1 MWLCSWPPLHCAYLH
16 SWMIV
21 TLKTDLKQT
30 TESSQKMVL
39 KQKTSLSVT
48 EHREDK
54 VRTYERKV
62 ELKDSATVREECSLK
77 METEFEKREEEL
89 STWSSEIQHELVEET
104 EPRDK
109 PKPDQNIKPC
119 DEEDTA
125 LGMKKEKSL
134 SSGHPTRREDV
145 VLPPKHDAPSPPER
159 ICLLRNEGS
168 PPDAGV
174 LSESALPSSEDF
186 NQALK
191 AEVPS
196 VRASSMSSA
205 QRVSPPTKQD
215 TPKIL
220 PHRTAALPKTE
231 HRPIQGKEAQRERDI
246 EPLDKPSCLLEEVS
260 LEEKP
265 DPVHVPAQSPSPERT
280 VCLEE
285 ESSPAEKTLLPGAVV
300 VPVEEVSLV
309 QKPSLKETK
318 PPEQDILSSKK
329 PAFAQKEPA
338 AKRPAVRDD
347 DKKIWTTEQRT
358 LEKGILV

>member
-1 MWLCSWPPLHCAYLH
+1 
-16 SWMIV
+16 MIV
-21 TLKTDLKQT
+21 TPKTDLKQT

-62 ELKDSATVREECSLK
+62 ELKDSATVKEERSLK
-77 METEFEKREEEL
+77 METEFEKREVEV
-89 STWSSEIQHELVEET
+89 STWTSEVQHELVEET

-125 LGMKKEKSL
+125 LGVKKEKSL
-134 SSGHPTRREDV
+134 NSGHPTRREDV
-145 VLPPKHDAPSPPER
+145 VLPPKQDVPSPPER

-168 PPDAGV
+168 PPDAGL
-174 LSESALPSSEDF
+174 LSESEDF

-215 TPKIL
+215 THKIL
-220 PHRTAALPKTE
+220 PHCTAALPKTE
-231 HRPIQGKEAQRERDI
+231 DRPIQGKEAQRDR
-246 EPLDKPSCLLEEVS
+246 PLDKPSRLLEEVS

-265 DPVHVPAQSPSPERT
+265 DSVPVPAQSPSPERT

-285 ESSPAEKTLLPGAVV
+285 ESTPAEKTLLPEAVF

-309 QKPSLKETK
+309 QKPSPKETK
-318 PPEQDILSSKK
+318 LPEEEILSSKK

-347 DKKIWTTEQRT
+347 DEKIWTTEQQT